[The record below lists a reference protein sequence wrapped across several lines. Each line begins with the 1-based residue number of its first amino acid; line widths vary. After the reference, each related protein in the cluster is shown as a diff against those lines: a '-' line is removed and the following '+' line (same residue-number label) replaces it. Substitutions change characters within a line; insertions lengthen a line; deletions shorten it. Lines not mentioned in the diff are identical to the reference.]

1 MANISKARVV
11 LSTHQVSFPHLG
23 EPYASI
29 PGAKEKYSATILIDK
44 ADTKELEV
52 IREAYNQAIENGITK
67 VFGGKRPT
75 NVREILKDGDA
86 TDRDEFKGKFLLSV
100 SSVNQPDCIDA
111 NLNPIDG
118 KTIVGGDFIR
128 VSCNFVAYNVGGSK
142 GVSCYLQNVQLV
154 EKARTPFSS
163 KKTAKSD
170 FASVNNEDFM

>member
-1 MANISKARVV
+1 MANINKSRVV
-11 LSTHQVSFPHLG
+11 LSTHQLSFPHLG

-44 ADTKELEV
+44 TDTKEIKV
-52 IREAYNQAIENGITK
+52 IQDAYDAAIENGISK

-111 NLNPIDG
+111 NLNCIDG
-118 KTIVGGDFIR
+118 KTIVGGDYIR

-170 FASVNNEDFM
+170 FATIKNEEFM